1 MEMTQMKQLIYAMQF
16 KGVAAPVEG
25 SQGVLRASTQAPSCM
40 ITSLVGPEGLAG
52 AINPSSGGVATFV
65 SEVTFTGE
73 SSFLESG
80 TISFG
85 DNGHQLRFST
95 VGQGYLGPSP
105 DAGVQHGAV
114 TWRIDAGEGQFADA
128 HGLITSNFLVGPN
141 GEVTDHHL
149 GVIYLADV

>member
-1 MEMTQMKQLIYAMQF
+1 MQQLIYSMQF
-16 KGVAAPVEG
+16 KGRAAPVEG
-25 SQGVLRASTQAPSCM
+25 SSGVLQASTSAPSCT

-52 AINPSSGGVATFV
+52 AINPAAGGVVEFV

-80 TISFG
+80 TIAFG

-114 TWRIDAGEGQFADA
+114 TWRIDDGEGQFAGA

-149 GVIYLADV
+149 GVIYLADA

>member
-1 MEMTQMKQLIYAMQF
+1 MQQLIYALQF
-16 KGVAAPVEG
+16 TGSAAPLEG
-25 SQGVLRASTQAPSCM
+25 SSGVLRASTQAPSCTM
-40 ITSLVGPEGLAG
+40 TSMVGPEGVAG
-52 AINPSSGGVATFV
+52 TINPAAGGVAEFK

-80 TISFG
+80 TITFG
-85 DNGHQLRFST
+85 DSGHELRFST

-105 DAGVQHGAV
+105 EAGVQHGAV
-114 TWRIDAGEGQFADA
+114 IWRIDDGEGQFAGA

-149 GVIYLADV
+149 GIIYLEGA